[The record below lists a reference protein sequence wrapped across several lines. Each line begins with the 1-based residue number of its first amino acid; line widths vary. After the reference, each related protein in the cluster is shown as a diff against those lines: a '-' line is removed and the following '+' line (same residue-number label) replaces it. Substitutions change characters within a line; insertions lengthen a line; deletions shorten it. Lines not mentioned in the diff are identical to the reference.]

1 VELRSVA
8 AALVA
13 ALSVAVP
20 AAACGD
26 DGGGGAKPPSEEDMS
41 PAAREGAALA
51 RDLGCVAC
59 HAVGEGRATGPSW
72 VGLAGSEV
80 ELEGGRT
87 VVADRDY
94 LERAIRDPR
103 SEVVAG
109 YANIMPTTY
118 ELTDDQVDKLLAFIE
133 ELGGEPEG

>member
-1 VELRSVA
+1 
-8 AALVA
+8 
-13 ALSVAVP
+13 
-20 AAACGD
+20 
-26 DGGGGAKPPSEEDMS
+26 
-41 PAAREGAALA
+41 
-51 RDLGCVAC
+51 
-59 HAVGEGRATGPSW
+59 
-72 VGLAGSEV
+72 
-80 ELEGGRT
+80 
-87 VVADRDY
+87 VADRDY